1 MEREGGASDQSS
13 IMWQCGG
20 VGCRSSVEK
29 ETRVNTSRGEG
40 KRGAGDQ
47 TLAQRSRQQ
56 REAVSAFSVA
66 PEPLHTHAHQNK
78 RTRGINTA
86 LTSAPAVRYRLSAPL
101 QSLLLLLR
109 QSRYPEGCTHC
120 NEKSTNRETRGVG
133 EHGVTVHAFG
143 WSQVGG
149 RCLAQHCVAIQ
160 KKENANL
167 KKKRNKQAW

>member
-1 MEREGGASDQSS
+1 MEREEGASDQSS

-47 TLAQRSRQQ
+47 TLAQRPRQQ

-66 PEPLHTHAHQNK
+66 PEPLHTHTHTHTHQNK
-78 RTRGINTA
+78 RTRGMNTA
-86 LTSAPAVRYRLSAPL
+86 LTSAPAVRCQLSAPL
-101 QSLLLLLR
+101 RSLLLLLR

-143 WSQVGG
+143 GARVGG
-149 RCLAQHCVAIQ
+149 R
-160 KKENANL
+160 
-167 KKKRNKQAW
+167 